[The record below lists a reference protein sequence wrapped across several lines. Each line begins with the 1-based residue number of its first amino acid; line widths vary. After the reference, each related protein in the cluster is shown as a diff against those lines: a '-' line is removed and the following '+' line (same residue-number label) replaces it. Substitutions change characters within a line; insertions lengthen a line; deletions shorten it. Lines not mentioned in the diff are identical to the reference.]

1 MSKMGFELNDRVMIC
16 NTVNLDIEKAFG
28 QIIGF
33 YTYDHYIVQLD
44 IPIRGGQTDIIISKY
59 CLISELLVTKEL

>member
-1 MSKMGFELNDRVMIC
+1 MSKMDFEIYDRVMIC
-16 NTVNLDIEKAFG
+16 NTVKSDIENAFG

-33 YTYDHYIVQLD
+33 YTDEYYIVQLD
-44 IPIRGGQTDIIISKY
+44 IPIRGGQTGIVISKY